1 VEKLHKMN
9 KARHD
14 LETKMTDEIE
24 KNRALVET
32 NRRKE
37 ESVLSKQNE
46 IEDMDKKIIDLERNI
61 ETIEVK
67 SQGIQRQFDL
77 AKKQLQDKIQSL
89 NEAVASEKQTRDM
102 WIERFEKEQ
111 KEHSKT

>member
-1 VEKLHKMN
+1 MN

-24 KNRALVET
+24 KNRSLVET

-37 ESVLSKQNE
+37 ESILGKQNE
-46 IEDMDKKIIDLERNI
+46 IEEMDKKNLDLERNI

-67 SQGIQRQFDL
+67 S
-77 AKKQLQDKIQSL
+77 
-89 NEAVASEKQTRDM
+89 
-102 WIERFEKEQ
+102 
-111 KEHSKT
+111 